1 MADTPQMQIK
11 KIAREMYSRIDMQIH
26 AGRSGL
32 VFDLWPFDLRVSA
45 CRGPQWTICLPTLVL
60 VAQAVFL
67 LERRQTNRQT
77 DRHDW

>member
-32 VFDLWPFDLRVSA
+32 VFDL
-45 CRGPQWTICLPTLVL
+45 
-60 VAQAVFL
+60 
-67 LERRQTNRQT
+67 
-77 DRHDW
+77 